1 MNEEESETTS
11 MNSRTRLLPLAAGV
25 ASLTLGVVCIVV
37 DEPLLGVFAGICGG
51 LAAFLA
57 IGAISYAGGRD
68 QRLNASRL
76 QVAELED
83 VVADQVRA
91 RLSAEDAVA
100 SLGDQLA
107 RAEQVPSAARVSA
120 EMGMRGSILD
130 AETGLFNEHY
140 FSVSAHTRIA
150 AARRHLRPVSIVL
163 LQLVKSL
170 ETAEETNADP
180 HTVTDSIRAT
190 LRDSDTACR
199 LDDGRFALLLE
210 DTPETGAVWT
220 VERFRR
226 HLSSRCED
234 VTMWAGVACYP
245 AHAFDRDR
253 LLEQAADALESARD
267 WRQDRIEIAATD

>member
-1 MNEEESETTS
+1 
-11 MNSRTRLLPLAAGV
+11 MNSRARLLPLAAGV
-25 ASLTLGVVCIVV
+25 ASLTLGVVCVVV
-37 DEPLLGVFAGICGG
+37 DEPLLGVLAGICGG

-57 IGAISYAGGRD
+57 IGAVADASSRD
-68 QRLNASRL
+68 ERLSASRM

-83 VVADQVRA
+83 VVADQVQA

-107 RAEQVPSAARVSA
+107 RAEQTPSARVQA
-120 EMGMRGSILD
+120 ELDMDGSILD

-163 LQLVKSL
+163 LQLVKSI
-170 ETAEETNADP
+170 ETPYESSADP
-180 HTVTDSIRAT
+180 LTVTDSIRAT

-199 LDDGRFALLLE
+199 LEDGRFALLLE

-226 HLSSRCED
+226 HLSARCED

-253 LLEQAADALESARD
+253 LLEQAAGALDSAKD
-267 WRQDRIEIAATD
+267 WRQDRIEIAVVD